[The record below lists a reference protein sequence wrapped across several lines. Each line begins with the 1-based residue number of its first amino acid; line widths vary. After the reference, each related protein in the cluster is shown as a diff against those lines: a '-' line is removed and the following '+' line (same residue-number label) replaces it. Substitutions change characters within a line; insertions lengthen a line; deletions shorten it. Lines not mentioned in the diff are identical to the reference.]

1 MKGDIY
7 FCKIYGFECYHSNFS
22 ETEIE
27 YMCRY
32 CRENNLLM
40 SGGSDYHGEN
50 KPEINLGIGRGNLNI
65 SEEIIKNWV

>member
-32 CRENNLLM
+32 CKENIWQNIPI
-40 SGGSDYHGEN
+40 SGRHGFQ
-50 KPEINLGIGRGNLNI
+50 KY
-65 SEEIIKNWV
+65 